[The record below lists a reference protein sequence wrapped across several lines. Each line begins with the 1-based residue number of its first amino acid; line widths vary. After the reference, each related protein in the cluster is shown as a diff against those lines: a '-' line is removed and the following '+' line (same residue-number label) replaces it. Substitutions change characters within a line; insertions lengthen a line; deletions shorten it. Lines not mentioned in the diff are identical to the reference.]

1 MDTLRMTNY
10 IIAVVFFVCY
20 TYQFLYIPVPWLLA
34 KRKAAKAAALEATP
48 HNYAVLICAR
58 NESAVIADLIGSLR
72 SQTYDQSLLHIFVLA
87 DNCTDD
93 TSDIAR
99 SAGATV
105 YERFNNVQ
113 VGKGYALQTLLGHL
127 EQDYPAGFDGYIVF
141 DADNILDPGY
151 IAAMNRTFS
160 QGHDIVTSYR
170 NSKNYGD
177 NWISAGYALWFL
189 RESRYLNHARSAGA
203 TVYERFN
210 NVQVG
215 KGYAL
220 QTLLGHLE
228 QDYPAGFDGYIVFD
242 ADNILDPGY
251 IAAMNRTFSQ
261 GHDIVTSYRNSK
273 NYGDNWISA
282 GYALWFLR
290 ESRYLN
296 HARSLLG
303 TSCAVSGTGF
313 LFSRAVL
320 EETGPWPFHL
330 LTEDIQF
337 SVHEILQGRKVAF
350 APDAVLY
357 DEQPTTF
364 RQSWRQRMRWSQ
376 GYLQVF
382 RDYGARLLRGIF
394 RGSFSCFDMSMA
406 IMPAFV
412 LSTVSIL
419 VNLTL
424 GVVGALAG
432 DNLLVAFESVGQML
446 LNIYLTLLVL
456 GGITTITEW
465 KNIRTS
471 PVKKIVYMF
480 TFPLFMFTYI
490 PISLAAFF
498 CKPQW
503 KPIEHRVSA
512 AHLRSR
518 DRQELLPF

>member
-1 MDTLRMTNY
+1 MEPTLRTIN
-10 IIAVVFFVCY
+10 AVISALFFICY
-20 TYQFLYIPVPWLLA
+20 TYQFLYIPLVLLK
-34 KRKAAKAAALEATP
+34 KRRPLPHPAAS
-48 HNYAVLICAR
+48 HRYAVLIAARNDRTNRRFAVLIAAR
-58 NESAVIADLIGSLR
+58 NEEKVIGQLIDSVKAQDYPYGLIDV
-72 SQTYDQSLLHIFVLA
+72 YVAA
-87 DNCTDD
+87 DNCTDS
-93 TSDIAR
+93 TAAIAR
-99 SAGATV
+99 AHGAVV
-105 YERFNNVQ
+105 YERFNHVN
-113 VGKGYALQTLLGHL
+113 VGKGYALDFLLQHIGA
-127 EQDYPAGFDGYIVF
+127 DYPEGFDGYFVF
-141 DADNILDPGY
+141 DADNILSPDY
-151 IAAMNRTFS
+151 LERMNESFS
-160 QGHDIVTSYR
+160 AGNEIVTSYR
-170 NSKNYGD
+170 NSKN
-177 NWISAGYALWFL
+177 F
-189 RESRYLNHARSAGA
+189 
-203 TVYERFN
+203 
-210 NVQVG
+210 
-215 KGYAL
+215 
-220 QTLLGHLE
+220 
-228 QDYPAGFDGYIVFD
+228 
-242 ADNILDPGY
+242 
-251 IAAMNRTFSQ
+251 
-261 GHDIVTSYRNSK
+261 
-273 NYGDNWISA
+273 GDNWISA

-446 LNIYLTLLVL
+446 LNMYLTLLVL
-456 GGITTITEW
+456 GGITTVTEW
-465 KNIRTS
+465 NQIRTS
-471 PVKKIVYMF
+471 SVKKFVYVF

-518 DRQELLPF
+518 DRQEVLPF

>member
-189 RESRYLNHARSAGA
+189 RESRYLNGARM
-203 TVYERFN
+203 R
-210 NVQVG
+210 
-215 KGYAL
+215 
-220 QTLLGHLE
+220 
-228 QDYPAGFDGYIVFD
+228 
-242 ADNILDPGY
+242 
-251 IAAMNRTFSQ
+251 
-261 GHDIVTSYRNSK
+261 
-273 NYGDNWISA
+273 
-282 GYALWFLR
+282 
-290 ESRYLN
+290 
-296 HARSLLG
+296 LG
-303 TSCAVSGTGF
+303 TSAAVGGTGF
-313 LFSRAVL
+313 LFSQRIL
-320 EETGPWPFHL
+320 DKTNGWQFYL
-330 LTEDIQF
+330 LTEDIEF
-337 SVHEILQGRKVAF
+337 SVRHITDGEIIAICE
-350 APDAVLY
+350 DAVLY
-357 DEQPTTF
+357 DEQPTDF
-364 RQSWRQRMRWSQ
+364 RQSCRQRLRWAK
-376 GYLQVF
+376 GYIQVF
-382 RDYGARLLRGIF
+382 QKYGGKLLKGAA
-394 RGSFSCFDMSMA
+394 RGSWSCFDMAMA

-412 LSTVSIL
+412 LTCVSIL
-419 VNLTL
+419 ANVTL
-424 GVVGALAG
+424 SGIGLAEGAGLWFAMRS
-432 DNLLVAFESVGQML
+432 LLECLGG
-446 LNIYLTLLVL
+446 IYLTLLAIGAV
-456 GGITTITEW
+456 TTATEW
-465 KNIRTS
+465 DRIQAPAWQKVMYTFS
-471 PVKKIVYMF
+471 
-480 TFPLFMFTYI
+480 FPLFMFTYI
-490 PISLAAFF
+490 PISFAALFM
-498 CKPQW
+498 KVEW
-503 KPIEHRVSA
+503 KPIRHGA
-512 AHLRSR
+512 AAR
-518 DRQELLPF
+518 LPANLMKN